1 MKKTFYSEL
10 AYVFGLL
17 STALGVALM
26 AKADFGLSMVVA
38 PAFLIYK
45 KLSMLLPWFSF
56 GMAEYLFQ
64 GFLIV
69 LTMIVLRKFKLSYFF
84 SFVTVVIYGFILD
97 GFVFLTGFIPAE
109 IIFVRV
115 LCFVFGMLTLAFGIA
130 VILHTY
136 IPPEAYEL
144 FVKEISLEKNI
155 PFSKFKTLYDVSSL
169 VLAIVLS
176 FSFFGF
182 GVFVGV
188 KVGTFFCALVSGF
201 IIGRFSALLE
211 KHFEFKDK
219 FNLRKWF

>member
-45 KLSMLLPWFSF
+45 KLSMILPWFSF

-84 SFVTVVIYGFILD
+84 SFVKY
-97 GFVFLTGFIPAE
+97 
-109 IIFVRV
+109 
-115 LCFVFGMLTLAFGIA
+115 ML
-130 VILHTY
+130 
-136 IPPEAYEL
+136 
-144 FVKEISLEKNI
+144 
-155 PFSKFKTLYDVSSL
+155 
-169 VLAIVLS
+169 
-176 FSFFGF
+176 
-182 GVFVGV
+182 
-188 KVGTFFCALVSGF
+188 
-201 IIGRFSALLE
+201 
-211 KHFEFKDK
+211 
-219 FNLRKWF
+219 